1 MIRPIERPLAR
12 KTVTLEDR
20 RIHTFRA
27 CRRARRSNPCRQL
40 AIHMK
45 TDRANHLSERS
56 LRPLPPRRGLGLA

>member
-1 MIRPIERPLAR
+1 MVRPIERPLAR

-27 CRRARRSNPCRQL
+27 CRRARGSNPCRQL

-45 TDRANHLSERS
+45 TEIEPIISLSD
-56 LRPLPPRRGLGLA
+56 P